1 MDEFVGDAG
10 DDKFIASVATL
21 GALDVLTGG
30 AGNDTLSVADTVAIT
45 SLGGATITGIE
56 TLAVKSTVSVGAISQ
71 VADLTSATQ
80 TQTIQVGSTSS
91 SWTVPSANDIFVV
104 QVNGNAYS
112 VDIGS
117 TGTAAAAA
125 AAIGALLKQVIG
137 SSAVSVSTDTITI
150 SSPVKGV
157 ALPSISVTNITD
169 ATSFVTNG
177 SSGDVSNSTLITS
190 AAAKQVI
197 TLSVASTVAATDI
210 VDVFVGGARFSTVGG
225 DDPAVAIA
233 TVINQAMGATVAT
246 VSGTVVTVT
255 APVAGTPLP
264 VISAYNVTDASTAP
278 VAATL
283 AVVQENQ
290 LATSSAAAV
299 GAPTGVTTYTATS
312 SGVANVSGSSTTDIT
327 ASGTFVQT
335 SGGKDVTVSA
345 SDTVYVSGARGAVS
359 VAASGA
365 PSTGFFVS
373 SSSTTGLKGGWGDA
387 NTGGNKAGILV
398 LGGTTVSV
406 SDRPIVSSGSVLTS
420 PAVAIQVGSDAN
432 VGTTGSAV
440 GKQSISNASLTA
452 TGNITTNVSA
462 AYTSTTGL
470 KNVVYGTGKVDIF
483 ANGGS
488 TVSVTGAGDVSIKD
502 LAVTP
507 LAPDSATTA
516 VVGTSKVAT
525 VNLTGVTGNVG
536 ITSDALSTIA
546 VSDARLGAAKTI
558 TVNSSAGANTGE
570 INLVLSNVGTSV
582 NRLTLANSAATSVA
596 IKSGAATAYDII
608 GSTANNVGSGSFISL
623 STGAATKITMSNSLA
638 VDLGDLSGS
647 GTAKVATVDASAA
660 TGAVTATLGNTPEQG
675 MSFTGGSGNDV
686 VVLGSG
692 TSQSAN
698 ATTSA
703 TTKVALGAG
712 NDMLLN
718 GNTTVHTVV
727 GATFNGGD
735 GTDTVAASLLNSG
748 NVAQFTSF
756 EQLGLDLTANN
767 ASYDASLLSAATGLV
782 LLANG
787 VTGTGGSQTGNT
799 VTYSSVKAAQ
809 SLSIAGNLNEKG
821 VTVLSFETAVATGTA
836 DSYTIG
842 FAAAGSTLS
851 TSRATI
857 EAGVV
862 SLGGI
867 ETVTVN
873 SGAAAGFTSNKINLN
888 NADATKLVLSG
899 TQDLTVHFGASDSDD
914 NTGTNYFGTTGA
926 STDTKGVALID
937 GSGMA
942 GKLVINTTDVGVAFA
957 GLTVKGGS
965 ANDTITLAQA
975 AVVEAGAGDDTI
987 LVSSEGAIV
996 SGGAGKDTFDITA
1009 AVYGSTGV
1017 VTNVKDL
1024 AAGDV
1029 IKGLT
1034 AGTAASALG
1043 AKADVSTATT
1053 LAGAL
1058 ELANGTAGTTAGTF
1072 WFQYGGNTYIL
1083 EDALDSSNASG
1094 GFGAE
1099 DTVVQITGLF
1109 DLTNSV
1115 WGTTGLLTIA

>member
-1 MDEFVGDAG
+1 MDEVVGDAG
-10 DDKFIASVATL
+10 DDKFTASVATL
-21 GALDVLTGG
+21 GALDVVTGG
-30 AGNDTLSVADTVAIT
+30 AGTDTLSVADTVAIT

-56 TLAVKSTVSVGAISQ
+56 TLAVKSTVAVGAISQ

-80 TQTIQVGSTSS
+80 TQTIQVGSASS
-91 SWTVPSANDIFVV
+91 SWTIPTANDIFVV

-112 VDIGS
+112 VNIGS

-125 AAIGALLKQVIG
+125 AAIGDLLKQVIG
-137 SSAVSVSTDTITI
+137 VSAVSVTTDTITI

-157 ALPSISVTNITD
+157 ALPAISVTNITD
-169 ATSFVTNG
+169 ATSFVT
-177 SSGDVSNSTLITS
+177 STAVDANSTLITS

-197 TLSVASTVAATDI
+197 TLSVASTVTATDV

-225 DDPAVAIA
+225 TSPAEAIA

-359 VAASGA
+359 VATIA
-365 PSTGFFVS
+365 PTTGFFIAT
-373 SSSTTGLKGGWGDA
+373 SSTTGLKGGWGDA
-387 NTGGNKAGILV
+387 NTGGNKAGILA

-406 SDRPIVSSGSVLTS
+406 SDRPLVSSGQVLTS
-420 PAVAIQVGSDAN
+420 TAVAIQVGSDAN

-470 KNVVYGTGKVDIF
+470 KNVAYGTGKVDIF

-507 LAPDSATTA
+507 LAPDSATAA

-525 VNLTGVTGNVG
+525 VNLTGVSGNVG
-536 ITSDALSTIA
+536 ITSDAISTIA
-546 VSDARLGAAKTI
+546 VSDARLGTAKTI
-558 TVNSSAGANTGE
+558 TVTSTAGANTGE
-570 INLVLSNVGTSV
+570 INLVLSNVGTST

-596 IKSGAATAYDII
+596 IKSGAATAYDVI

-623 STGAATKITMSNSLA
+623 TTGAATKITMSNSLA

-660 TGAVTATLGNTPEQG
+660 TGAVTAILGNTPEQG

-686 VVLGSG
+686 VILGSG
-692 TSQSAN
+692 TSQSAS

-712 NDMLLN
+712 NDSLLN
-718 GNTTVHTVV
+718 GDTTVNTIV

-748 NVAQFTSF
+748 NAAQFVSF
-756 EQLGLDLTANN
+756 EQLGLDLIANG
-767 ASYDASLLSAATGLV
+767 ASYDTSLLSGATGLV

-809 SLSIAGNLNEKG
+809 SLSIVGSLNEKG
-821 VTVLSFETAVATGTA
+821 VTALSFEAAVAAGAA

-851 TSRATI
+851 TSRTTI

-888 NADATKLVLSG
+888 NTDATKLVLSG
-899 TQDLTVHFGASDSDD
+899 TQDLTVHFGATDNDD
-914 NTGTNYFGTTGA
+914 TAGTNFFGTTGL
-926 STDTKGVALID
+926 STDTNGVALID

-942 GKLVINTTDVGVAFA
+942 GKLVIDTTDVGVAFA

-987 LVSSEGAIV
+987 VVSSAGAIV

-1009 AVYGSTGV
+1009 AVYDSTGV

-1109 DLTNSV
+1109 DLSNSV
-1115 WGTTGLLTIA
+1115 WGSSGLLTIA